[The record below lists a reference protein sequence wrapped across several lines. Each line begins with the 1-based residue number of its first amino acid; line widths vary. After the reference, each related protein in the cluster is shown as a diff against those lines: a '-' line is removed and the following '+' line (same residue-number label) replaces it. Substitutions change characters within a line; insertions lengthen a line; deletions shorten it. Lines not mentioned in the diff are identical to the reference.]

1 MEAFLVI
8 LTLAAVALVAA
19 NPRRFRSSGSRSAA
33 NTFIAVWGSVLLGA
47 ILGPTVTGIIPAEPI
62 TNATPMAILGLGM
75 IGVMVGAQARRRLL
89 VAVPVRIW
97 IVVTADALVTAI
109 LVGSVA
115 YAALRIWFGSATPLL
130 APAAVVVA
138 ASMGWSMET
147 RSAQLGT
154 GPEINRLAIAIR
166 ASGGLLAI
174 VAILTAG
181 LASIVANSDTPASS
195 LIDSAIIIIVA
206 VTAALLLKFAMSL
219 STGRRGDQLT
229 VFLGA
234 VGLGAGTAAEIGISP
249 LMAALLTGVAIA
261 NLPGMGLRSF
271 EAFILKIEH
280 VVAAVFGLLA
290 GVFIDIEI
298 GLVGLAFALAL
309 TAARLLLKPLTLRFA
324 SRFIRRV
331 EALPRSSPLD
341 LSPMRLSPVAIA
353 LAVSLVLLDP
363 TSAPRRILTVVL
375 VTGMLSELCFIAIA
389 LRASRRQAAAETA
402 ANTEAVSQA

>member
-8 LTLAAVALVAA
+8 LTLAAVALIAA
-19 NPRRFRSSGSRSAA
+19 NPRRFRSSGSRSAV

-47 ILGPTVTGIIPAEPI
+47 ILGPTVTGVIPAEPI

-89 VAVPVRIW
+89 VIVPPRIW
-97 IVVTADALVTAI
+97 IVVVADAIVTAAF
-109 LVGSVA
+109 VGAVS
-115 YAALRIWFGSATPLL
+115 YAALRMWFESATPSLMD
-130 APAAVVVA
+130 AAIIAA

-154 GPEINRLAIAIR
+154 GPQINRLAIAIR

-174 VAILTAG
+174 VAIVAAG
-181 LASIVANSDTPASS
+181 IASIVTNADSPASN
-195 LIDSAIIIIVA
+195 LIDSAIILIVA

-219 STGRRGDQLT
+219 SKGRRGDQLA

-234 VGLGAGTAAEIGISP
+234 VGLAAGTAAEIGISP

-271 EAFILKIEH
+271 EAFILRIEH

-290 GVFIDIEI
+290 GVFIDISI
-298 GLVGLAFALAL
+298 GLVGLGFALAL
-309 TAARLLLKPLTLRFA
+309 TAARLGLKPLTLRFA

-331 EALPRSSPLD
+331 EALPLSSPLA

-353 LAVSLVLLDP
+353 LAVSLVLLEP
-363 TSAPRRILTVVL
+363 TREHRRILTVVL
-375 VTGMLSELCFIAIA
+375 VTGTLCELCFIS
-389 LRASRRQAAAETA
+389 LTVRAARRQAGAERVA
-402 ANTEAVSQA
+402 P